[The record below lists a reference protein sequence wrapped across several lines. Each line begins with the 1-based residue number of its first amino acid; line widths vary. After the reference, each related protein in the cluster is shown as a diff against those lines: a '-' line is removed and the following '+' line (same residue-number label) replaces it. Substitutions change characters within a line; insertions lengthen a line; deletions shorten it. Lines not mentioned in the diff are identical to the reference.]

1 MFKTVFVKAGPR
13 QGFCFYKKALW
24 QGKAFKKRLAR
35 RQDNLGVKDQG
46 LQHVVLRHHGRKL

>member
-1 MFKTVFVKAGPR
+1 MFKTAFVKARPR
-13 QGFCFYKKALW
+13 QGFYKKALW
-24 QGKAFKKRLAR
+24 QGKAFAR